1 MTRNVLSLEEAK
13 RKFRDA
19 LAARFEGKRTT
30 AVATVTSVERDTVSG
45 HTTGKVRATIDGVA
59 DQSVFIGAGT
69 GVAVGESLRVENR
82 AGGIGPEW
90 VSLGKTGSV
99 AGSEGDVD
107 TGRPLSTPS
116 NLVLSSS
123 TYASGTSVAARI
135 TVQLDQIGD
144 WEAAANYEIAYY
156 RDADGE
162 ANQHVSNAP
171 HVNGQSAVQYAIL
184 SLLPGTSYSVKVRAV
199 GYGGSLSSWTAI
211 ESITTATDASIPTVP
226 TGFGASQVSDTALRF
241 YWARI
246 PDADFAYYEIGVS
259 STSGAGGLIGGSVT
273 TGDTPEHIHNVTP
286 ATNRW
291 FRVRA
296 IDTSGNASAWSSFSG
311 PHATVETVTGS
322 IVIGDLIN
330 QSYGLGL
337 AGSPSKIIIDLAT
350 ASGLAFEGGT
360 GNLLITPD
368 RLLSIADN
376 AVGITAGA
384 TYQFIGTGSGT
395 AAGWRNISEL
405 AGNGLTAAT
414 GVLAVSVK
422 EGVEIDAD
430 AVRVDEDY
438 AFTWA
443 AGHTF
448 QADIQLDAD
457 LDFVGAQSIT
467 TTTGNLTISPA
478 GDVVFDPTGNDI
490 LPSVGYDLNIGSLS
504 KKYLTLHAAE
514 LWVETLVAQNTI
526 ATIGGRILVGP
537 TTTLTRDLAD
547 GAGDTTIYVKH
558 NEMASGDRAYMEA
571 QGKVEFF
578 AITSGPTEITPLVEY
593 SYTVTRDL
601 DTSGRNLWY
610 AGDAM
615 FNTGTTGNGFI
626 DIYSV
631 QSMKPGVTQ
640 AGPSIVGNVRNSATY
655 NDWSEHWAIG
665 NLNGLYGYGV
675 DTYGAAFGKYAS
687 GQPWI
692 SVDAT
697 NGFRIMNYTTTVG
710 QWSTNGDWQITGNG
724 ENYIGWDSSEGKLTV
739 EGTIAVSQSE
749 GAGGGGANLEGG
761 GLITVSDYGMIQM
774 GTNSVF
780 DMGASSS
787 FTAAAGSTF
796 TIGTQGT
803 GAYLSYVDGVLDIEG
818 MLTVTDGADFL
829 PIEYRPVAISAS
841 FETNFVSGT
850 TWNLWGAL
858 PYGDDGGYV
867 AGRMET
873 ANGNVYT
880 LLTADTVDSAGS
892 RYIKIAV
899 RKTRLA
905 GDFSV
910 GSIAY
915 PNTIYIPGTSCV
927 TCNNFT
933 DAEWTALSEA
943 ERNNRVV
950 IADAYLTADFS
961 DVVSVSFRSESGLSI
976 ITPDFIRTP
985 NLSSLSADLGSVTA
999 GSIVVGSTNKLWLN
1013 DDATAATVA
1022 LAIGGSTKATAPFL
1036 VYEDGDFHA
1045 GGSAANY
1052 LDWNGTTLTVKGTI
1066 QADAGQINGNLTVE
1080 SSGNL
1085 RMNGGKIQWQNDSG
1099 TYRSY
1104 IDNTKI
1110 VISEAS
1116 GYSTTS
1122 IGDTS
1127 QDGLI
1132 DVDMFNTAQG
1142 AWDYGIHIT
1151 DGGNSLP
1158 NVSALYH
1165 GQTAI
1170 GANAVDRIFN
1180 ASAVDNGGS
1189 LNTADGFHALIEGG
1203 TWNNFSSNGV
1213 AFKGQTD
1220 FAPAVVARRNE
1231 TSGYA
1236 PAVWAQ
1242 SMSATGAT
1250 YSAVIGASNQTA
1262 FYVDNTLG
1270 GTGIVALN
1278 AGSGGVEY
1286 VRYQR
1291 FINLTTSTPGAG
1303 DAGVPT
1309 AVDTGE
1315 FIIYAR
1321 GNALRMKNS
1330 QYEWTFSAGSA
1341 TAL

>member
-107 TGRPLSTPS
+107 TGRPISTPS

-135 TVQLDQIGD
+135 TVQFDQIGD

-739 EGTIAVSQSE
+739 EGTIAVSQSV
-749 GAGGGGANLEGG
+749 GAGGGGSNLEGG

-780 DMGASSS
+780 DMGASST

-829 PIEYRPVAISAS
+829 PAKYRPSAISAS
-841 FETNFVSGT
+841 FIITKVGS
-850 TWNLWGAL
+850 L
-858 PYGDDGGYV
+858 GYV
-867 AGRMET
+867 LAGPPYNENEFIAGRLET
-873 ANGNVYT
+873 ADGEQYFLKAASTFVEIST
-880 LLTADTVDSAGS
+880 TGG
-892 RYIKIAV
+892 RYAKLAV
-899 RKTRLA
+899 RKSAAASTGTLDA
-905 GDFSV
+905 PVTF
-910 GSIAY
+910 GSFNNVLNVFAY
-915 PNTIYIPGTSCV
+915 
-927 TCNNFT
+927 T
-933 DAEWTALSEA
+933 DEVWSALSEGVKA
-943 ERNNRVV
+943 DRVI
-950 IADAYLTADFS
+950 IADAYFSEDFTEIITLTMRA
-961 DVVSVSFRSESGLSI
+961 ESAMSI
-976 ITPDFIRTP
+976 IGPDFIRTP

-1045 GGSAANY
+1045 GGSATNY

-1066 QADAGQINGNLTVE
+1066 QADAGQIKGNLTVE

-1180 ASAVDNGGS
+1180 AYAVDTGGS
-1189 LNTADGFHALIEGG
+1189 LNTADGFHAQIEGG
-1203 TWNNFSSNGV
+1203 TWNNFSSNGA

-1262 FYVDNTLG
+1262 FYVANTLG